1 MLLEQVAYA
10 RPDNVAQALQLM
22 ASTDGAAALAGG
34 QSLVNVLKHRVASVG
49 LLVDISRL
57 EELRAIDITSD
68 GSLEIG
74 ACVTYDELDRSDE
87 VRQAQPLLAY
97 VASHI
102 EDQQIRDRGTIGGNC
117 CLSDPTN
124 NLPPLLVALGA
135 TMTIESQDGAREVAA
150 EDFFKGYF
158 VTAVDEGEL
167 LTRIRIPALADAAA
181 AGYSTVA
188 VGADSK
194 AIARAAALVK
204 SNGTVED
211 ARVVLACVSPAPMR
225 HTGMEEALK
234 GAEAT
239 TDAVREAA
247 DRIGEDLEPLG
258 DAHGS
263 AEYRRAMARVV
274 ARRAVCQAMVKGGT
288 PRD

>member
-10 RPDNVAQALQLM
+10 RPDNVAEALELL
-22 ASTDGAAALAGG
+22 ASADGAAPLAGG

-57 EELRAIDITSD
+57 EELRRIDVRD
-68 GSLEIG
+68 GALEIG
-74 ACVTYDELDRSDE
+74 ACVTYDELDHSEE
-87 VRQAQPLLAY
+87 VRAAQPLLSY
-97 VASHI
+97 VARHI

-124 NLPPLLVALGA
+124 NLPPLLVALNA
-135 TMTIESQDGAREVAA
+135 TMTIASKNGEREVAA
-150 EDFFKGYF
+150 EDFFEGYF
-158 VTAVDEGEL
+158 TTAVQEGEL
-167 LTRIRIPALADAAA
+167 LTAIRIPALAGDAG

-194 AIARAAALVK
+194 AIARAAALVR
-204 SNGTVED
+204 SNDTIED
-211 ARVVLACVSPAPMR
+211 ARVVLACVSPAPIR
-225 HTGMEEALK
+225 HPEMEEALK

-239 TDAVREAA
+239 AETARAAA
-247 DRIGEDLEPLG
+247 DRIGDDLDPLG

-274 ARRAVCQAMVKGGT
+274 ARRAVCEAIVRGGSA
-288 PRD
+288 RG